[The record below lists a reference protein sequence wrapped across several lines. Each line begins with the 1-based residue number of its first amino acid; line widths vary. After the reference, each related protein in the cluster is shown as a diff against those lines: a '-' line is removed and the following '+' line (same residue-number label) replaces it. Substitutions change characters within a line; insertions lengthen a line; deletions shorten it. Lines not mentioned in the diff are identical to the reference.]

1 MNDNCCNKC
10 NSCNSC
16 NKCGGGC
23 CPARYDCSFNIEMSP
38 YDQYTWIV
46 TTCGMPH
53 KVKIP
58 KLPETCTS
66 LSVNGTDATLVYK
79 GECDTDIIT
88 GSQLGSIIRL
98 NDLKDVDAPFPDHC
112 SMLVFDPYCAEC
124 GDGCVSPA
132 DMWRPYSIPD
142 AGDCIVPLEDDG
154 YYKVLVK
161 DDCGCIKE
169 CRLPAK
175 PDDEDKIIYLR
186 DSTPEDPDYPWYYG
200 IYNETINLYLEQNV
214 PKWFGKYDLEITVN
228 YDIQVCLS
236 HYCENM
242 NYRSLVVPVV
252 AGEAGDAAYDSSIL
266 QGQSTFEDIIPGTLR
281 GSPWG
286 TVTQRSSITFV
297 VPKGK
302 EAYLHHEFRLRN
314 GPNFP
319 YYKYNATYDGKRIPD
334 DKLQD
339 PDHIEWTG
347 SRLHALQCII
357 KPTSGE
363 IDKNPTRD
371 PIRDQLDYGE
381 DWYANTVVGG

>member
-10 NSCNSC
+10 NSCNPC
-16 NKCGGGC
+16 NKCGGSC
-23 CPARYDCSFNIEMSP
+23 CPAKYNCSFNIEMSP
-38 YDQYTWIV
+38 YDEYTWIV

-58 KLPETCTS
+58 KFPETCTS

-88 GSQLGSIIRL
+88 GEQLGSIIRL
-98 NDLKDVDAPFPDHC
+98 NDLKDVDASMPDHC
-112 SMLVFDPYCAEC
+112 SMLVFDPFCAEC
-124 GDGCVSPA
+124 GDGCTSPA

-142 AGDCIVPLEDDG
+142 AGDCIIPLDEDG

-200 IYNETINLYLEQNV
+200 IYNETINLYLSKNV

-228 YDIQVCLS
+228 YDIQVILS
-236 HYCENM
+236 YKCKNT
-242 NYRSLVVPVV
+242 NYRSLVVPCVE
-252 AGEAGDAAYDSSIL
+252 GQRGDAAYDSSIL
-266 QGQSTFEDIIPGTLR
+266 QGQSTWEDKISPMRGT
-281 GSPWG
+281 PWG

-302 EAYLHHEFRLRN
+302 EGYLHHEFRLRSAES
-314 GPNFP
+314 FP
-319 YYKYNATYDGKRIPD
+319 KYVESPLDGQRVPDEIASQYNVIP
-334 DKLQD
+334 
-339 PDHIEWTG
+339 WTA

-363 IDKNPTRD
+363 VDKDPARD
-371 PIRDQLDYGE
+371 EIRSQLDHWE
-381 DWYANTVVGG
+381 DWYPNI

>member
-10 NSCNSC
+10 NSCNPC

-23 CPARYDCSFNIEMSP
+23 CPAKYNCSFNIEMSP
-38 YDQYTWIV
+38 YDEYTWIV

-58 KLPETCTS
+58 KFPETCTS

-88 GSQLGSIIRL
+88 GEQLGSIIRL
-98 NDLKDVDAPFPDHC
+98 NDLKDVDASMPDHC
-112 SMLVFDPYCAEC
+112 SMLVFDPFCAEC
-124 GDGCVSPA
+124 GDGCTSPA
-132 DMWRPYSIPD
+132 DMWKPYSIPD
-142 AGDCIVPLEDDG
+142 AGDCVIPLDEDG

-200 IYNETINLYLEQNV
+200 IYNETINLYLSKNV

-228 YDIQVCLS
+228 YDVQVILS
-236 HYCENM
+236 YKCKNT
-242 NYRSLVVPVV
+242 NYRSLVVPCVE
-252 AGEAGDAAYDSSIL
+252 GQRGDAAYDSSIL
-266 QGQSTFEDIIPGTLR
+266 QGQSTWEDKISPMRGT
-281 GSPWG
+281 PWG

-302 EAYLHHEFRLRN
+302 EAYLHHEFRLRSAES
-314 GPNFP
+314 FP
-319 YYKYNATYDGKRIPD
+319 KYVENPLDGQKVPDEIASQYNVIP
-334 DKLQD
+334 
-339 PDHIEWTG
+339 WTA

-363 IDKNPTRD
+363 VDKNPTRD
-371 PIRDQLDYGE
+371 EIRNQLDHWE
-381 DWYANTVVGG
+381 DWYPNI

>member
-10 NSCNSC
+10 NSCNPC

-23 CPARYDCSFNIEMSP
+23 CPAKYNCSFNIEMSP
-38 YDQYTWIV
+38 YDEYTWIV

-58 KLPETCTS
+58 KFPETCTS

-88 GSQLGSIIRL
+88 GEQLGSIIRL
-98 NDLKDVDAPFPDHC
+98 NDLKDVDASMPDHC
-112 SMLVFDPYCAEC
+112 SMLVFDPFCAEC
-124 GDGCVSPA
+124 GDGCTSPA
-132 DMWRPYSIPD
+132 DMWKPYSIPD
-142 AGDCIVPLEDDG
+142 AGDCVIPLDEDG

-200 IYNETINLYLEQNV
+200 IYNEKINLYLAKNV

-228 YDIQVCLS
+228 YDVQVILS
-236 HYCENM
+236 YKCKNT
-242 NYRSLVVPVV
+242 NYRSLVVPCVE
-252 AGEAGDAAYDSSIL
+252 GQRGDAAYDSSIL
-266 QGQSTFEDIIPGTLR
+266 QGQSTWEDKISPMRGT
-281 GSPWG
+281 PWG

-302 EAYLHHEFRLRN
+302 EAYLHHEFRLRSAES
-314 GPNFP
+314 FP
-319 YYKYNATYDGKRIPD
+319 KYAENPLDGQKVPDEIASQYNVIP
-334 DKLQD
+334 
-339 PDHIEWTG
+339 WTA

-363 IDKNPTRD
+363 VDKNPTRD
-371 PIRDQLDYGE
+371 EIRNQLDHWE
-381 DWYANTVVGG
+381 DWYPNI

>member
-10 NSCNSC
+10 NSCNPC

-23 CPARYDCSFNIEMSP
+23 CPAKYNCSFNIEMSP
-38 YDQYTWIV
+38 YDEYTWIV

-58 KLPETCTS
+58 KFPETCTS

-88 GSQLGSIIRL
+88 GEQLGSIIRL
-98 NDLKDVDAPFPDHC
+98 NDLKDVDASMPDHC
-112 SMLVFDPYCAEC
+112 SMLVFDPFCAEC
-124 GDGCVSPA
+124 GDGCTSPA
-132 DMWRPYSIPD
+132 DMGKPYSIPD
-142 AGDCIVPLEDDG
+142 AGDCVIPLDEDG

-200 IYNETINLYLEQNV
+200 IYNETINLYLAKNV

-228 YDIQVCLS
+228 YDVQVILS
-236 HYCENM
+236 NKCENT
-242 NYRSLVVPVV
+242 NYRSLVVPCVE
-252 AGEAGDAAYDSSIL
+252 GQRGDAAYDSSIL
-266 QGQSTFEDIIPGTLR
+266 QGQSTWENNVSPMRGT
-281 GSPWG
+281 PWG

-302 EAYLHHEFRLRN
+302 EAYLHHEFRLRSA
-314 GPNFP
+314 GSFP
-319 YYKYNATYDGKRIPD
+319 KYVESPLDGQKVPDEIASQYNVIP
-334 DKLQD
+334 
-339 PDHIEWTG
+339 WTA

-363 IDKNPTRD
+363 VDKDPARD
-371 PIRDQLDYGE
+371 EIRSQLDHWE
-381 DWYANTVVGG
+381 DWYPNI

>member
-10 NSCNSC
+10 NSCNPC
-16 NKCGGGC
+16 NKCGGSY
-23 CPARYDCSFNIEMSP
+23 CPAKYNCSFNIEMSP
-38 YDQYTWIV
+38 YDEYTWIV

-58 KLPETCTS
+58 KFPETCTS

-88 GSQLGSIIRL
+88 GEQLGSIIRL
-98 NDLKDVDAPFPDHC
+98 NDLKDVDASMPDHC
-112 SMLVFDPYCAEC
+112 SMLVFDPFCAEC
-124 GDGCVSPA
+124 GDGCTSPA
-132 DMWRPYSIPD
+132 DMWKPYSIPD
-142 AGDCIVPLEDDG
+142 AGDCVIPLDEDG

-200 IYNETINLYLEQNV
+200 IYNEKINLYLAKNV

-228 YDIQVCLS
+228 YDVQVILS
-236 HYCENM
+236 YKCKNT
-242 NYRSLVVPVV
+242 NYRSLVVPCVE
-252 AGEAGDAAYDSSIL
+252 GQRGDAAYDSSIL
-266 QGQSTFEDIIPGTLR
+266 QGQSTWEDKISPMRGT
-281 GSPWG
+281 PWG

-302 EAYLHHEFRLRN
+302 EAYLHHEFRLRSAES
-314 GPNFP
+314 FP
-319 YYKYNATYDGKRIPD
+319 KYVENPLDGQKVPDEIASQYNVIP
-334 DKLQD
+334 
-339 PDHIEWTG
+339 WTA

-363 IDKNPTRD
+363 VDKNPTRD
-371 PIRDQLDYGE
+371 EIRNQLDHWE
-381 DWYANTVVGG
+381 DWYPNI

>member
-10 NSCNSC
+10 NSCNPC
-16 NKCGGGC
+16 NKCGGSF
-23 CPARYDCSFNIEMSP
+23 CPAKYNCSFNIEMSP
-38 YDQYTWIV
+38 YDEYTWIV

-58 KLPETCTS
+58 KFPETCTS

-88 GSQLGSIIRL
+88 GEQLGSIIRL
-98 NDLKDVDAPFPDHC
+98 NDLKDVDASMPDHC
-112 SMLVFDPYCAEC
+112 SMLVFDPFCAEC
-124 GDGCVSPA
+124 GDGCTSPA
-132 DMWRPYSIPD
+132 DMWKPYSIPD
-142 AGDCIVPLEDDG
+142 AGDCVIPLDEDG

-200 IYNETINLYLEQNV
+200 IYNETINLHLSKNV

-228 YDIQVCLS
+228 YDVQVILS
-236 HYCENM
+236 YKCKNT
-242 NYRSLVVPVV
+242 NYRSLVVPCVE
-252 AGEAGDAAYDSSIL
+252 GQRGDAAYDSSIL
-266 QGQSTFEDIIPGTLR
+266 QGQSTWEDKISPMRGT
-281 GSPWG
+281 PWG

-302 EAYLHHEFRLRN
+302 EAYLHHEFRLRSAES
-314 GPNFP
+314 FP
-319 YYKYNATYDGKRIPD
+319 KYVENPLDGQKVPDEIASQYNVIP
-334 DKLQD
+334 
-339 PDHIEWTG
+339 WTA

-363 IDKNPTRD
+363 VDKNPTRD
-371 PIRDQLDYGE
+371 EIRNQLDHWE
-381 DWYANTVVGG
+381 DWYPNI

>member
-10 NSCNSC
+10 NSSNPC
-16 NKCGGGC
+16 NKCGGSC
-23 CPARYDCSFNIEMSP
+23 CPAKYNCSFNIEMSP
-38 YDQYTWIV
+38 YDEYTWIV

-88 GSQLGSIIRL
+88 GEQLGSIIRL
-98 NDLKDVDAPFPDHC
+98 NDLKDVDASMPDHC
-112 SMLVFDPYCAEC
+112 SMLVFDPFCAEC
-124 GDGCVSPA
+124 GDGCTSPA
-132 DMWRPYSIPD
+132 DMWKPYSIPD
-142 AGDCIVPLEDDG
+142 AGDCIIPLDEDG

-200 IYNETINLYLEQNV
+200 IYNETINLYLSKNV

-228 YDIQVCLS
+228 YDIQVILS
-236 HYCENM
+236 YKCKNT
-242 NYRSLVVPVV
+242 NYRSLVVPCVE
-252 AGEAGDAAYDSSIL
+252 GQRGDAAYDSSIL
-266 QGQSTFEDIIPGTLR
+266 QGQSTWEDKISPMRGT
-281 GSPWG
+281 PWG

-302 EAYLHHEFRLRN
+302 EGYLHHEFRLRSAES
-314 GPNFP
+314 FP
-319 YYKYNATYDGKRIPD
+319 KYVESPLDGQKVPDEIASQYNVIP
-334 DKLQD
+334 
-339 PDHIEWTG
+339 WTA

-363 IDKNPTRD
+363 VDKNPTRD
-371 PIRDQLDYGE
+371 EIRNQLDHWE
-381 DWYANTVVGG
+381 DWYPNI

>member
-10 NSCNSC
+10 NSCNPC

-23 CPARYDCSFNIEMSP
+23 CPAKYNCSFNIEMSP
-38 YDQYTWIV
+38 YDEYTWIV

-58 KLPETCTS
+58 KFPETCTS

-88 GSQLGSIIRL
+88 GEQLGSIIRL
-98 NDLKDVDAPFPDHC
+98 NDLKDVDAPMPDHC
-112 SMLVFDPYCAEC
+112 SMLVFDPFCAEC
-124 GDGCVSPA
+124 GDGCASPA

-142 AGDCIVPLEDDG
+142 AGDCIIPLDEDG

-200 IYNETINLYLEQNV
+200 IYNETINLYLSKNV

-228 YDIQVCLS
+228 YDVQVILS
-236 HYCENM
+236 NKCENT
-242 NYRSLVVPVV
+242 NYRSLVVPCVE
-252 AGEAGDAAYDSSIL
+252 GQRGDAAYDSSIL
-266 QGQSTFEDIIPGTLR
+266 QGQSTWENNVSPMRGT
-281 GSPWG
+281 PWG

-302 EAYLHHEFRLRN
+302 EAYLHHEFRLRSA
-314 GPNFP
+314 GSFP
-319 YYKYNATYDGKRIPD
+319 TYAESPLDGQKVPDEIASQYNVIP
-334 DKLQD
+334 
-339 PDHIEWTG
+339 WTA

-363 IDKNPTRD
+363 VDKNPTRD
-371 PIRDQLDYGE
+371 EIRNQLDHWE
-381 DWYANTVVGG
+381 DWYPNI

>member
-10 NSCNSC
+10 NSCNPC

-23 CPARYDCSFNIEMSP
+23 CPAKYNCSFNIEMSP
-38 YDQYTWIV
+38 YDEYTWIV

-58 KLPETCTS
+58 KFPETCTS

-88 GSQLGSIIRL
+88 GEQLGSIIRL
-98 NDLKDVDAPFPDHC
+98 NDLKDVDASMPDHC
-112 SMLVFDPYCAEC
+112 SMLVFDPFCAEC
-124 GDGCVSPA
+124 GDGCTSPA
-132 DMWRPYSIPD
+132 DMWKPYSIPD
-142 AGDCIVPLEDDG
+142 AGDCVVPLDEDG

-200 IYNETINLYLEQNV
+200 IYNETINLYLSKNV

-228 YDIQVCLS
+228 YDVQVILS
-236 HYCENM
+236 YKCKNT
-242 NYRSLVVPVV
+242 NYRSLVVPCVE
-252 AGEAGDAAYDSSIL
+252 GQRGDAAYDSSIL
-266 QGQSTFEDIIPGTLR
+266 QGQSTWEDKISPMRGT
-281 GSPWG
+281 PWG

-302 EAYLHHEFRLRN
+302 EAYLHHEFRLRSAES
-314 GPNFP
+314 FP
-319 YYKYNATYDGKRIPD
+319 KYVENPLDGQKVPDEIASQYNVIP
-334 DKLQD
+334 
-339 PDHIEWTG
+339 WTA

-363 IDKNPTRD
+363 VDKNPTRD
-371 PIRDQLDYGE
+371 EIRNQLDHWE
-381 DWYANTVVGG
+381 DWYPNI

>member
-1 MNDNCCNKC
+1 MNENCCNKC
-10 NSCNSC
+10 NSCNPC

-66 LSVNGTDATLVYK
+66 LSVNATDATLVYK

-88 GSQLGSIIRL
+88 GEQLGSIIRL
-98 NDLKDVDAPFPDHC
+98 GDLKDVDAPMPDHC

-124 GDGCVSPA
+124 GDGCTSPA
-132 DMWRPYSIPD
+132 DMWRPYTIPD
-142 AGDCIVPLEDDG
+142 AGDCVIPLEDDG
-154 YYKVLVK
+154 YYKVLTK

-200 IYNETINLYLEQNV
+200 IYNETINLYLSDNV
-214 PKWFGKYDLEITVN
+214 PKWFGKYDLEITIN
-228 YDIQVCLS
+228 YDVQVITSIHCQ
-236 HYCENM
+236 NT

-252 AGEAGDAAYDSSIL
+252 DGQAGDAAYDSSIV
-266 QGQSTFEDIIPGTLR
+266 QGQATLEVPIQGTLR
-281 GSPWG
+281 GSPWA

-302 EAYLHHEFRLRN
+302 EAYLHHEFRLRSY
-314 GPNFP
+314 GSFP
-319 YYKYNATYDGKRIPD
+319 YYVENALDGQRIPD
-334 DKLQD
+334 NLVQT
-339 PDHIEWTG
+339 PNQIPWTG

-363 IDKNPTRD
+363 VDKNPTRD
-371 PIRDQLDYGE
+371 PIRDQLDHWE
-381 DWYANTVVGG
+381 DWYANIV

>member
-10 NSCNSC
+10 NSCNPC
-16 NKCGGGC
+16 NKCGGSC
-23 CPARYDCSFNIEMSP
+23 CPAKYNCSFNIEMSP
-38 YDQYTWIV
+38 YDEYTWIV

-58 KLPETCTS
+58 KFPETCTS

-88 GSQLGSIIRL
+88 GEQLGSIIRL
-98 NDLKDVDAPFPDHC
+98 NDLKDVDASMPDHC
-112 SMLVFDPYCAEC
+112 SMLVFDPFCAEC
-124 GDGCVSPA
+124 GDGCTSPA
-132 DMWRPYSIPD
+132 DMWKPYSIPD
-142 AGDCIVPLEDDG
+142 AGDCVIPLDEDG

-200 IYNETINLYLEQNV
+200 IYNETINLYLAKNV

-228 YDIQVCLS
+228 YDVQVILS
-236 HYCENM
+236 YKCKNT
-242 NYRSLVVPVV
+242 NYRSLVVPCVE
-252 AGEAGDAAYDSSIL
+252 GQRGDAASDSSIL
-266 QGQSTFEDIIPGTLR
+266 QGQSTWEDKISPMRGT
-281 GSPWG
+281 PWG

-302 EAYLHHEFRLRN
+302 EAYLHHEFRLRSAES
-314 GPNFP
+314 FP
-319 YYKYNATYDGKRIPD
+319 KYVENPLDGQKVPDEIASQYNVIP
-334 DKLQD
+334 
-339 PDHIEWTG
+339 WTA

-363 IDKNPTRD
+363 VDKNPTRD
-371 PIRDQLDYGE
+371 EIRNQLDHWE
-381 DWYANTVVGG
+381 DWYPNI

>member
-10 NSCNSC
+10 NSCNPC
-16 NKCGGGC
+16 NKCGGSC
-23 CPARYDCSFNIEMSP
+23 CPAKYNCSFNIEMSP
-38 YDQYTWIV
+38 YDEYTWIV

-88 GSQLGSIIRL
+88 GEQLGSIIRL
-98 NDLKDVDAPFPDHC
+98 NDLKDVDASMPDHC
-112 SMLVFDPYCAEC
+112 SMLVFDPFCAEC
-124 GDGCVSPA
+124 GDGCTSPA
-132 DMWRPYSIPD
+132 DMWKPYSIPD
-142 AGDCIVPLEDDG
+142 AGDCVIPLDEDG

-200 IYNETINLYLEQNV
+200 IYNEKINLYLAKNV

-228 YDIQVCLS
+228 YDVQVILS
-236 HYCENM
+236 YKCKNT
-242 NYRSLVVPVV
+242 NYRSLVVPCVE
-252 AGEAGDAAYDSSIL
+252 GQRGDAAYDSSIL
-266 QGQSTFEDIIPGTLR
+266 QGQSTWEDKISPMRGT
-281 GSPWG
+281 PWG

-302 EAYLHHEFRLRN
+302 EAYLHHEFRLRSAES
-314 GPNFP
+314 FP
-319 YYKYNATYDGKRIPD
+319 KYVENPLDGQKVPDEIASQYNVIP
-334 DKLQD
+334 
-339 PDHIEWTG
+339 WTA

-363 IDKNPTRD
+363 VDKNPARD
-371 PIRDQLDYGE
+371 EIRNQLDHWE
-381 DWYANTVVGG
+381 DWYPNI

>member
-1 MNDNCCNKC
+1 
-10 NSCNSC
+10 
-16 NKCGGGC
+16 
-23 CPARYDCSFNIEMSP
+23 MSP

-66 LSVNGTDATLVYK
+66 LNVNATDATLVYK

-88 GSQLGSIIRL
+88 GEQLGSIIRL
-98 NDLKDVDAPFPDHC
+98 GDLKDVDAPHPDHC
-112 SMLVFDPYCAEC
+112 SMLVFDPFCAEC
-124 GDGCVSPA
+124 GDGCTSPA
-132 DMWRPYSIPD
+132 DMWKPYSIPD
-142 AGDCIVPLEDDG
+142 AGDCVIPLEDDG

-200 IYNETINLYLEQNV
+200 IYNETINLYLEANC
-214 PKWFGKYDLEITVN
+214 PKWFGKYDLEITIN
-228 YDIQVCLS
+228 YDVQVILSKFCL
-236 HYCENM
+236 NT

-252 AGEAGDAAYDSSIL
+252 AGQTGDAANDSSIL
-266 QGQSTFEDIIPGTLR
+266 QGQSTWIDGQTR
-281 GSPWG
+281 GIPWG

-302 EAYLHHEFRLRN
+302 EAYLHHEFRLRSA
-314 GPNFP
+314 GSFP
-319 YYKYNATYDGKRIPD
+319 GYVENALDGQRIPD
-334 DKLQD
+334 NMVQT
-339 PDHIEWTG
+339 PNVIPWTG

-363 IDKNPTRD
+363 VDKNPTKD
-371 PIRDQLDYGE
+371 PIRDQLDHWE
-381 DWYANTVVGG
+381 DWYANII

>member
-10 NSCNSC
+10 NSCNPC
-16 NKCGGGC
+16 NKCGGSC
-23 CPARYDCSFNIEMSP
+23 CPAKYNCSFNIEMSP
-38 YDQYTWIV
+38 YDEYTWIV

-58 KLPETCTS
+58 KFPETCTS

-88 GSQLGSIIRL
+88 GEQLGSIIRL
-98 NDLKDVDAPFPDHC
+98 NDLKDVDASMPDHC
-112 SMLVFDPYCAEC
+112 SMLVFDPFCAEC
-124 GDGCVSPA
+124 GDGCTSPA
-132 DMWRPYSIPD
+132 DMWKPYSIPD
-142 AGDCIVPLEDDG
+142 AGDCVIPLDEDG

-200 IYNETINLYLEQNV
+200 IYNETINLYLSKNV

-228 YDIQVCLS
+228 YDVQVILS
-236 HYCENM
+236 YKCKNT
-242 NYRSLVVPVV
+242 NYRSLVVPCVE
-252 AGEAGDAAYDSSIL
+252 GQRGDAAYDSSIL
-266 QGQSTFEDIIPGTLR
+266 QGQSTWEDKISPMRGT
-281 GSPWG
+281 PWG

-302 EAYLHHEFRLRN
+302 EAYLHHEFRLRSAES
-314 GPNFP
+314 FP
-319 YYKYNATYDGKRIPD
+319 KYVESPLDGQKVPDEIASQYNVIP
-334 DKLQD
+334 
-339 PDHIEWTG
+339 WTA

-363 IDKNPTRD
+363 VDKNPTRD
-371 PIRDQLDYGE
+371 EIRNQLDHWE
-381 DWYANTVVGG
+381 DWYPNI

>member
-1 MNDNCCNKC
+1 MNANENCCNNC

-16 NKCGGGC
+16 NKCGSC
-23 CPARYDCSFNIEMSP
+23 NAARYDCSFNIEVSP
-38 YDQYTWIV
+38 YDPYTWLV

-58 KLPETCTS
+58 KFPETCTS

-79 GECDTDIIT
+79 GECDTDIIA

-98 NDLKDVDAPFPDHC
+98 NDLKDVDAPLPNHC

-124 GDGCVSPA
+124 GDGCTAPA
-132 DMWRPYSIPD
+132 DMWRAYTIPD
-142 AGDCIVPLEDDG
+142 AGDCIIPLEEDG

-175 PDDEDKIIYLR
+175 PEDEDKIIYLR

-200 IYNETINLYLEQNV
+200 IYNETINLYLEQNC
-214 PKWFGKYDLEITVN
+214 PKWFGKYDLEITIN
-228 YDIQVCLS
+228 YDVQVILS
-236 HYCENM
+236 NKCQNT

-252 AGEAGDAAYDSSIL
+252 AGDAGDAANDSSIV
-266 QGQSTFEDIIPGTLR
+266 QGQSTWIDGEPR
-281 GSPWG
+281 GIPWG

-302 EAYLHHEFRLRN
+302 EAYLHHEFRLRSA
-314 GPNFP
+314 GSFP
-319 YYKYNATYDGKRIPD
+319 DYVHNALDGQRIPNETVQTPNQI
-334 DKLQD
+334 L
-339 PDHIEWTG
+339 WTG
-347 SRLHALQCII
+347 SRLHALQAII

-363 IDKNPTRD
+363 VDKNPTKD
-371 PIRDQLDYGE
+371 PIRDQLDPAQ
-381 DWYANTVVGG
+381 DWYHNIV

>member
-10 NSCNSC
+10 NSCNPC
-16 NKCGGGC
+16 NKCGGSC
-23 CPARYDCSFNIEMSP
+23 CPAKYNCSFNIEMSP
-38 YDQYTWIV
+38 YDEYTWIV

-58 KLPETCTS
+58 KFPETCTS

-88 GSQLGSIIRL
+88 GEQLGSIIRL
-98 NDLKDVDAPFPDHC
+98 NDLKDVDASMPDHC
-112 SMLVFDPYCAEC
+112 SMLVFDPFCAEC
-124 GDGCVSPA
+124 GDGCTSPA
-132 DMWRPYSIPD
+132 DMWKPYSIPD
-142 AGDCIVPLEDDG
+142 AGDCVIPLDEDG

-200 IYNETINLYLEQNV
+200 IYNETINLYLAKNV
-214 PKWFGKYDLEITVN
+214 PKWFGKYDLEITIN
-228 YDIQVCLS
+228 YDVQVILS
-236 HYCENM
+236 YKCKNT
-242 NYRSLVVPVV
+242 NYRSLVVPCVE
-252 AGEAGDAAYDSSIL
+252 GQRGDAAYDSSIL
-266 QGQSTFEDIIPGTLR
+266 QGQSTWEDKISPMRGT
-281 GSPWG
+281 PWG

-302 EAYLHHEFRLRN
+302 EAYLHHEFRLRSAES
-314 GPNFP
+314 FP
-319 YYKYNATYDGKRIPD
+319 TYAENPLDGQKVPDEIASQYNVIP
-334 DKLQD
+334 
-339 PDHIEWTG
+339 WTA

-363 IDKNPTRD
+363 VDKNPTRD
-371 PIRDQLDYGE
+371 EIRNQLDHWE
-381 DWYANTVVGG
+381 DWYPNI

>member
-10 NSCNSC
+10 NSCNPC
-16 NKCGGGC
+16 NKCGGSC
-23 CPARYDCSFNIEMSP
+23 CPAKYDCSFNIEMSP
-38 YDQYTWIV
+38 YDEYTWIV

-88 GSQLGSIIRL
+88 GEQLGSIIRL
-98 NDLKDVDAPFPDHC
+98 NDLKDVDASMPDHC
-112 SMLVFDPYCAEC
+112 SMLVFDPFCAEC
-124 GDGCVSPA
+124 GDGCTSPA
-132 DMWRPYSIPD
+132 DMWKPYSIPD
-142 AGDCIVPLEDDG
+142 AGDCVIPLDEDG

-200 IYNETINLYLEQNV
+200 IYNEKINLYLAKNV

-228 YDIQVCLS
+228 YDVQVILS
-236 HYCENM
+236 YKCKNT
-242 NYRSLVVPVV
+242 NYRSLVVPCVE
-252 AGEAGDAAYDSSIL
+252 GQRGDAAYDSSIL
-266 QGQSTFEDIIPGTLR
+266 QGQSTWEDKISPMRGT
-281 GSPWG
+281 PWG

-302 EAYLHHEFRLRN
+302 EAYLHHEFRLRSAES
-314 GPNFP
+314 FP
-319 YYKYNATYDGKRIPD
+319 KYVESPLDGQKVPDEIASQYNVIP
-334 DKLQD
+334 
-339 PDHIEWTG
+339 WTA

-363 IDKNPTRD
+363 VDKNPAKD
-371 PIRDQLDYGE
+371 EIRNQLDHWE
-381 DWYANTVVGG
+381 DWYPNI

>member
-10 NSCNSC
+10 NSCNPC

-23 CPARYDCSFNIEMSP
+23 CPAKYNCSFNIEMSP
-38 YDQYTWIV
+38 YDEYTWIV

-58 KLPETCTS
+58 KFPETCTS

-88 GSQLGSIIRL
+88 GEQLGSIIRL
-98 NDLKDVDAPFPDHC
+98 NDLKDVDASMPDHC
-112 SMLVFDPYCAEC
+112 SMLVFDPFCAEC
-124 GDGCVSPA
+124 GDGCTSPA
-132 DMWRPYSIPD
+132 DMWKPYSIPD
-142 AGDCIVPLEDDG
+142 AGDCIIPLDEDG

-200 IYNETINLYLEQNV
+200 IYNEKINLYLAKNV

-228 YDIQVCLS
+228 YDVQVILS
-236 HYCENM
+236 YKCKNT
-242 NYRSLVVPVV
+242 NYRSLVVPCVE
-252 AGEAGDAAYDSSIL
+252 GQRGDAAYDSSIL
-266 QGQSTFEDIIPGTLR
+266 QGQSTWEDKISPMRGT
-281 GSPWG
+281 PWG

-302 EAYLHHEFRLRN
+302 EAYLHHEFRLRSAES
-314 GPNFP
+314 FP
-319 YYKYNATYDGKRIPD
+319 KYVENPLDGQKVPDEIASQYNVIP
-334 DKLQD
+334 
-339 PDHIEWTG
+339 WTA

-363 IDKNPTRD
+363 VDKNPTRD
-371 PIRDQLDYGE
+371 EIRNQLDHWE
-381 DWYANTVVGG
+381 DWYPNI

>member
-1 MNDNCCNKC
+1 MNDNCCNNC
-10 NSCNSC
+10 NPC

-23 CPARYDCSFNIEMSP
+23 CPAKYDCSFNIEMSP
-38 YDQYTWIV
+38 YDAYTWIV

-58 KLPETCTS
+58 KIPETCTS

-79 GECDTDIIT
+79 GECDTDIIS
-88 GSQLGSIIRL
+88 GAQLGSIIRL
-98 NDLKDVDAPFPDHC
+98 NDLKDVDAPMPGHC
-112 SMLVFDPYCAEC
+112 SMLVFDPFCAEC
-124 GDGCVSPA
+124 GDGCTSPA
-132 DMWRPYSIPD
+132 DMWRPYTIPD
-142 AGDCIVPLEDDG
+142 AGDCIIPLEEDG

-200 IYNETINLYLEQNV
+200 IYNETINLHLAQNV

-228 YDIQVCLS
+228 YDIQVILS
-236 HYCENM
+236 HLCENT
-242 NYRSLVVPVV
+242 NYRSLVVPCVE
-252 AGEAGDAAYDSSIL
+252 GQRGDAAYDSSIL
-266 QGQSTFEDIIPGTLR
+266 QGQSTFETKEGTRR

-314 GPNFP
+314 AANFP
-319 YYKYNATYDGKRIPD
+319 NYVENPLDGQRIPNEVVAT
-334 DKLQD
+334 
-339 PDHIEWTG
+339 PDQILWTG

-363 IDKNPTRD
+363 IDKDPTRD
-371 PIRDQLDYGE
+371 PIRDQLDQWE
-381 DWYANTVVGG
+381 DWYPNIA

>member
-10 NSCNSC
+10 NSCNPC

-23 CPARYDCSFNIEMSP
+23 CPAKYNCSFNIEMSP
-38 YDQYTWIV
+38 YDEYTWIV

-88 GSQLGSIIRL
+88 GEQLGSIIRL
-98 NDLKDVDAPFPDHC
+98 NDLKDVDAPMPDHC
-112 SMLVFDPYCAEC
+112 SMLVFDPFCAEC
-124 GDGCVSPA
+124 GDGCTSPA
-132 DMWRPYSIPD
+132 DMWKPYSIPD
-142 AGDCIVPLEDDG
+142 AGDCIIPLDEDG

-200 IYNETINLYLEQNV
+200 IYNETINLYLAKNV

-228 YDIQVCLS
+228 YDVQVILS
-236 HYCENM
+236 NKCENT
-242 NYRSLVVPVV
+242 NYRSLVVPCVE
-252 AGEAGDAAYDSSIL
+252 GQRGDAAYDSSIL
-266 QGQSTFEDIIPGTLR
+266 QGQSTWENNVSPMRGT
-281 GSPWG
+281 PWG

-302 EAYLHHEFRLRN
+302 EAYLHHEFRLRSA
-314 GPNFP
+314 GSFP
-319 YYKYNATYDGKRIPD
+319 TYAESPLDGQKVPDEIASQYNVIP
-334 DKLQD
+334 
-339 PDHIEWTG
+339 WTA

-363 IDKNPTRD
+363 VDKNPARD
-371 PIRDQLDYGE
+371 EIRNQLDHWE
-381 DWYANTVVGG
+381 DWYPNI

>member
-10 NSCNSC
+10 NSCNPC
-16 NKCGGGC
+16 NKCGGSC
-23 CPARYDCSFNIEMSP
+23 CQAKYNCSFNIEMSP
-38 YDQYTWIV
+38 YDEYTWIV

-58 KLPETCTS
+58 KFPETCTS

-88 GSQLGSIIRL
+88 GEQLGSIIRL
-98 NDLKDVDAPFPDHC
+98 NDLKDVDASMPDHC
-112 SMLVFDPYCAEC
+112 SMLVFDPFCAEC
-124 GDGCVSPA
+124 GDGCTSPA
-132 DMWRPYSIPD
+132 DMWKPYSIPD
-142 AGDCIVPLEDDG
+142 AGDCVIPLDEDG

-200 IYNETINLYLEQNV
+200 IYNEKINLYLAKNV

-228 YDIQVCLS
+228 YDVQVILS
-236 HYCENM
+236 YKCKNT
-242 NYRSLVVPVV
+242 NYRSLVVPCVE
-252 AGEAGDAAYDSSIL
+252 GQRGDAAYDSSIL
-266 QGQSTFEDIIPGTLR
+266 QGQSTWEDKISPMRGT
-281 GSPWG
+281 PWG

-302 EAYLHHEFRLRN
+302 EAYLHHEFRLRSAES
-314 GPNFP
+314 FP
-319 YYKYNATYDGKRIPD
+319 KYVENPLDGQKVPDEIASQYNVIP
-334 DKLQD
+334 
-339 PDHIEWTG
+339 WTA

-363 IDKNPTRD
+363 VDKNPTRD
-371 PIRDQLDYGE
+371 EIRNQLDHWE
-381 DWYANTVVGG
+381 DWYPNI

>member
-1 MNDNCCNKC
+1 MSDNCCNKC

-23 CPARYDCSFNIEMSP
+23 CPAKYDCSFNIEMSP

-66 LSVNGTDATLVYK
+66 LNVNATDATLVYK

-88 GSQLGSIIRL
+88 GEQLGSIIRL
-98 NDLKDVDAPFPDHC
+98 NDLKDVDAPHPNHC
-112 SMLVFDPYCAEC
+112 SMLVFDPFCAEC
-124 GDGCVSPA
+124 GDGCTSPA

-142 AGDCIVPLEDDG
+142 AGDCVIPLEDDG

-200 IYNETINLYLEQNV
+200 IYNETINLYLAQNV
-214 PKWFGKYDLEITVN
+214 PKWFGKYDLEITIN
-228 YDIQVCLS
+228 YDVQVILSKFCL
-236 HYCENM
+236 NT

-252 AGEAGDAAYDSSIL
+252 EGQTGDAANDSSIL
-266 QGQSTFEDIIPGTLR
+266 QGQSTWIDGQTR
-281 GSPWG
+281 GVPWG

-302 EAYLHHEFRLRN
+302 EAYLHHEFRLRSA
-314 GPNFP
+314 GSFP
-319 YYKYNATYDGKRIPD
+319 GYVENALDGQRIPD
-334 DKLQD
+334 NMVQT
-339 PDHIEWTG
+339 PNIIPWTG
-347 SRLHALQCII
+347 SRLHSLQCII

-363 IDKNPTRD
+363 VDKNPTKD
-371 PIRDQLDYGE
+371 PIRDQLDHWE
-381 DWYANTVVGG
+381 DWYANIV

>member
-10 NSCNSC
+10 NSCNPC
-16 NKCGGGC
+16 NKCGGSC
-23 CPARYDCSFNIEMSP
+23 CQAKYNCSFNIEMSP
-38 YDQYTWIV
+38 YDEYTWIV

-58 KLPETCTS
+58 KFPETCTS

-88 GSQLGSIIRL
+88 GEQLGSIIRL
-98 NDLKDVDAPFPDHC
+98 NDLKDVDASMPDHC
-112 SMLVFDPYCAEC
+112 SMLVFDPFCAEC
-124 GDGCVSPA
+124 GDGCTSPA
-132 DMWRPYSIPD
+132 DMWKPYSIPD
-142 AGDCIVPLEDDG
+142 AGDCIIPLDEDG

-200 IYNETINLYLEQNV
+200 IYNETINLYLSKNV

-228 YDIQVCLS
+228 YDVQVILS
-236 HYCENM
+236 YKCKNT
-242 NYRSLVVPVV
+242 NYRSLVVPCVE
-252 AGEAGDAAYDSSIL
+252 GQRGDATYDSSIL
-266 QGQSTFEDIIPGTLR
+266 QGQSTWEDKISPMRGT
-281 GSPWG
+281 PWG

-302 EAYLHHEFRLRN
+302 EAYLHHEFRLRSAES
-314 GPNFP
+314 FP
-319 YYKYNATYDGKRIPD
+319 KYVENPLDGQKVPDEIASQYNVIP
-334 DKLQD
+334 
-339 PDHIEWTG
+339 WTS

-363 IDKNPTRD
+363 VDKNPTRD
-371 PIRDQLDYGE
+371 EIRNQLDHWE
-381 DWYANTVVGG
+381 DWYPNI

>member
-10 NSCNSC
+10 NSCNPC
-16 NKCGGGC
+16 NKCGGSC
-23 CPARYDCSFNIEMSP
+23 CPAKYNCSFNIEMSP
-38 YDQYTWIV
+38 YDEYTWIV

-58 KLPETCTS
+58 KFPETCTS

-88 GSQLGSIIRL
+88 GEQLGSIIRL
-98 NDLKDVDAPFPDHC
+98 NDLKDVDASMPDHC
-112 SMLVFDPYCAEC
+112 SMLVFDPFCAEC
-124 GDGCVSPA
+124 GDGCTSPA
-132 DMWRPYSIPD
+132 DMWKPYSIPD
-142 AGDCIVPLEDDG
+142 AGDCVIPLDEDG

-175 PDDEDKIIYLR
+175 PDDEDKIIYIR

-200 IYNETINLYLEQNV
+200 IYNETINLYLSKNV

-228 YDIQVCLS
+228 YDVQVILS
-236 HYCENM
+236 NKCENT
-242 NYRSLVVPVV
+242 NYRSLVVPCVE
-252 AGEAGDAAYDSSIL
+252 GQRGDAAYDSSIL
-266 QGQSTFEDIIPGTLR
+266 QGQSTWENNVSPMRGT
-281 GSPWG
+281 PWG

-302 EAYLHHEFRLRN
+302 EAYLHHEFRLRSA
-314 GPNFP
+314 GSFP
-319 YYKYNATYDGKRIPD
+319 TYAESPLDGQKVPDEIASQYNVIP
-334 DKLQD
+334 
-339 PDHIEWTG
+339 WTA

-363 IDKNPTRD
+363 VDKNPTRD
-371 PIRDQLDYGE
+371 EIRSQLDHWE
-381 DWYANTVVGG
+381 DWYPNI

>member
-10 NSCNSC
+10 NSCNPC
-16 NKCGGGC
+16 NKCGGSC
-23 CPARYDCSFNIEMSP
+23 CPAKYNCSFNIEMSP
-38 YDQYTWIV
+38 YDEYTWIV

-58 KLPETCTS
+58 KFPETCTS

-88 GSQLGSIIRL
+88 GEQLGSIIRL
-98 NDLKDVDAPFPDHC
+98 NDLKDVDAPMPDHC
-112 SMLVFDPYCAEC
+112 SMLVFDPFCAEC
-124 GDGCVSPA
+124 GDGCASPA

-142 AGDCIVPLEDDG
+142 AGDCIIPLDDDG

-175 PDDEDKIIYLR
+175 PDDEDKIIYIR

-200 IYNETINLYLEQNV
+200 VYNETINLYLSKNA

-228 YDIQVCLS
+228 YDVQVILS
-236 HYCENM
+236 YKCKNT
-242 NYRSLVVPVV
+242 NYRSLVVPCVE
-252 AGEAGDAAYDSSIL
+252 GQRGDAAYDSSIL
-266 QGQSTFEDIIPGTLR
+266 QGQSTWEDKISPMRGT
-281 GSPWG
+281 PWG

-302 EAYLHHEFRLRN
+302 EAYLHHEFRLRSAES
-314 GPNFP
+314 FP
-319 YYKYNATYDGKRIPD
+319 KYVESPLDGQKVPDEIASQYNVIP
-334 DKLQD
+334 
-339 PDHIEWTG
+339 WTA

-363 IDKNPTRD
+363 VDKNPARD
-371 PIRDQLDYGE
+371 EIRNQLDHWE
-381 DWYANTVVGG
+381 DWYPNI